1 MVEDRHPKF
10 KNVENEKDRDERINF
25 EITLWQI
32 NDFRTYMACNYKMF
46 KMNLCGEHVDL
57 PVYHVAVENDH
68 YFDNLVVEE
77 HMRAIFKDFNLI
89 KTKMLVARANC
100 YGFKKRC
107 SCVCAPCKLRQ
118 QLRKKV

>member
-1 MVEDRHPKF
+1 
-10 KNVENEKDRDERINF
+10 
-25 EITLWQI
+25 
-32 NDFRTYMACNYKMF
+32 
-46 KMNLCGEHVDL
+46 L

-89 KTKMLVARANC
+89 KTKMLVHAPTVMAS
-100 YGFKKRC
+100 KKD
-107 SCVCAPCKLRQ
+107 VVAFVPPALRQ